1 MSAKRI
7 YRSRF
12 KNMCHC

>member
-1 MSAKRI
+1 MSEKRI